1 MGRFSVRTVDNRSR
15 DLIIGEL
22 VSSTCSDDLNLGIL
36 GGGDGLGDSAGAN
49 RFGTLGGG
57 DGLGDDE
64 DGEVI
69 NKSKG
74 NPSCLF
80 LKNIFYK
87 NINICLCLLLPRV

>member
-1 MGRFSVRTVDNRSR
+1 MMVWY
-15 DLIIGEL
+15 
-22 VSSTCSDDLNLGIL
+22 
-36 GGGDGLGDSAGAN
+36 
-49 RFGTLGGG
+49 LGGG

-87 NINICLCLLLPRV
+87 KY